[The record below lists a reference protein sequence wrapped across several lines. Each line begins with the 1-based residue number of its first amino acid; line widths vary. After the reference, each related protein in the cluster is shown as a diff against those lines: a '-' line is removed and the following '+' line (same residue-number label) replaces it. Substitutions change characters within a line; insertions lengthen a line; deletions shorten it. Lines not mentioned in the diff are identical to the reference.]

1 MKDIAVQPNITI
13 RQAMKKL
20 SQSGEKCLVIV
31 DEKNTLLGTL
41 SDGDLRKAI
50 LIGSEMSD
58 SIQRIY
64 QSNPTVLI
72 DGEYEKEDIKKIFTQ
87 QRFDLIPVVN
97 NRGELID
104 IFLWDKILNNGK
116 KDQKEKLNVP
126 VVIMAGGKGTRMEPF
141 TKILPKPLVPIH
153 EKPIIEHIIERFT
166 EIGCSDFHLTVNYKS
181 KILKAY
187 FEELQPEYDVAFVD
201 EKEPLGTAGSL
212 QYLNGKFDKPFIVTN
227 CDIIIKADYASL
239 YEFHQKNNY
248 DITLVASAKEYIIPY
263 GTCELNDEGHLAHI
277 NEKPKYD
284 FLINTGL
291 YILNP
296 DILNFIPKDKFYHIT
311 HLIEDLKNSDK
322 KVGVFPVDDDDWID
336 IGQWAEYQKTI
347 DKF

>member
-1 MKDIAVQPNITI
+1 MKNITVQSNITI
-13 RQAMKKL
+13 RQSMKKL
-20 SQSGEKCLVIV
+20 SQSGEKCLVII
-31 DEKNTLLGTL
+31 DDNKMLLGTL

-50 LIGSEMSD
+50 LNGSEMSD
-58 SIQRIY
+58 SIQQIY
-64 QSNPTVLI
+64 QTNPTVLI
-72 DGEYEKEDIKKIFTQ
+72 DGKYQVADIKKIFTQ

-97 NRGELID
+97 NQGELVD
-104 IFLWDKILNNGK
+104 IFLWDEILNNGK
-116 KDQKEKLNVP
+116 KDKKAKINVP

-141 TKILPKPLVPIH
+141 TKVLPKPLVPIH

-166 EIGCSDFHLTVNYKS
+166 EIGCSNFHLTVNYKG
-181 KILKAY
+181 KILKAF
-187 FEELQPEYDVAFVD
+187 FEELRPEYDVAFVD

-212 QYLNGKFDKPFIVTN
+212 QYLNGKFDKPFFVTN
-227 CDIIIKADYASL
+227 CDIIIKADYTSL

-263 GTCELNDEGHLAHI
+263 GTCELNGDGHLSHI

-291 YILNP
+291 YVLNP
-296 DILNFIPKDKFYHIT
+296 DVLNFIPKDKFYHIT
-311 HLIEDLKNSDK
+311 HLIEDLKNSGK

-336 IGQWAEYQKTI
+336 IGQWAEYQKAI